1 MGEGTRQR
9 MIRTKNMIEA
19 KRYEDARALLVTID
33 HPTADKWLTKLNNMS
48 PATAT
53 LADKSFT
60 TQLVIAILLLFVFVI
75 PGIIALSI
83 FANEANRYPNA
94 PGAKGL
100 IWLNRFIFWLIV
112 IPLGIVAIIVIL
124 AAVTS

>member
-1 MGEGTRQR
+1 MNGSAKLR
-9 MIRTKNMIEA
+9 MMRAKKMIEA

-33 HPTADKWLTKLNNMS
+33 HPTADKWLAKLNSMS
-48 PATAT
+48 PAIVTP
-53 LADKSFT
+53 ADKSFT
-60 TQLVIAILLLFVFVI
+60 TQLVIAILLLFAFVI

-83 FANEANRYPNA
+83 FANEAKRYPNA

-112 IPLGIVAIIVIL
+112 IPLGIVAAIVIL